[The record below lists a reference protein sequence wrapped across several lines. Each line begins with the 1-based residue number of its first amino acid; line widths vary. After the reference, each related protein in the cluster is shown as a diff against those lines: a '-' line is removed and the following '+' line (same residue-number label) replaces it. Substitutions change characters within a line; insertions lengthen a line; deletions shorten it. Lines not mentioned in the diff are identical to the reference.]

1 MYILKILTIFLLI
14 SSLNISIANTQ
25 SIELRESLKNTKA
38 FYKEG
43 KLKEAI
49 NETFKAIK
57 LSKIDFG
64 QEHYYTATL
73 IENLGIIQY
82 ESLMY
87 KDAEIS
93 FQEVLFIRK
102 KILKED
108 HTDIAESLNFI
119 ALSNRK
125 LQQYDTALNYH
136 NEALLI
142 MSRAIAKSNPN
153 AMNEQNRKGAIFRAS
168 AMHTKALIEIK
179 NKNMDYAIGLLK
191 TSSKIFYN
199 SLGKDKS
206 QLIETYK
213 ELIKQALNIKDIEL
227 ANTTKKK
234 LNKLY
239 KSI

>member
-93 FQEVLFIRK
+93 FQEVL
-102 KILKED
+102 
-108 HTDIAESLNFI
+108 
-119 ALSNRK
+119 
-125 LQQYDTALNYH
+125 
-136 NEALLI
+136 
-142 MSRAIAKSNPN
+142 
-153 AMNEQNRKGAIFRAS
+153 
-168 AMHTKALIEIK
+168 
-179 NKNMDYAIGLLK
+179 
-191 TSSKIFYN
+191 
-199 SLGKDKS
+199 
-206 QLIETYK
+206 
-213 ELIKQALNIKDIEL
+213 
-227 ANTTKKK
+227 
-234 LNKLY
+234 
-239 KSI
+239 SI

>member
-125 LQQYDTALNYH
+125 LQQYDTEFKSL
-136 NEALLI
+136 
-142 MSRAIAKSNPN
+142 AKYFIDSL
-153 AMNEQNRKGAIFRAS
+153 F
-168 AMHTKALIEIK
+168 
-179 NKNMDYAIGLLK
+179 LLK
-191 TSSKIFYN
+191 KLEFLSK
-199 SLGKDKS
+199 K
-206 QLIETYK
+206 
-213 ELIKQALNIKDIEL
+213 IKITLF
-227 ANTTKKK
+227 
-234 LNKLY
+234 
-239 KSI
+239 

>member
-49 NETFKAIK
+49 NETLKAIK

-93 FQEVLFIRK
+93 FQEVLSIRK

-108 HTDIAESLNFI
+108 HTDIAEALNFI

-142 MSRAIAKSNPN
+142 MSRAIAKNPH
-153 AMNEQNRKGAIFRAS
+153 AINEKNRKGAIFRAS

-179 NKNMDYAIGLLK
+179 NKNIDYAIGLLK

>member
-25 SIELRESLKNTKA
+25 SIELRESLKNTKVL
-38 FYKEG
+38 YKEG

-49 NETFKAIK
+49 NAAFKAIK

-93 FQEVLFIRK
+93 FQEVLSIRK
-102 KILKED
+102 KTLKTD
-108 HTDIAESLNFI
+108 HTDIAEALNFI
-119 ALSNRK
+119 ALSNRQLSNYK
-125 LQQYDTALNYH
+125 IALIYH

-142 MSRAIAKSNPN
+142 MSRAITKSNPH
-153 AMNEQNRKGAIFRAS
+153 AINERRRKGAIFQAS
-168 AMHTKALIEIK
+168 AMHTKALMDIK
-179 NKNMDYAIGLLK
+179 NKNIDSAIGLLK

-199 SLGKDKS
+199 TLGNDKH
-206 QLIETYK
+206 QLIEIYK
-213 ELIKQALNIKDIEL
+213 ELIKQALETNDLEL
-227 ANTTKKK
+227 ANNTKKK

-239 KSI
+239 KNI